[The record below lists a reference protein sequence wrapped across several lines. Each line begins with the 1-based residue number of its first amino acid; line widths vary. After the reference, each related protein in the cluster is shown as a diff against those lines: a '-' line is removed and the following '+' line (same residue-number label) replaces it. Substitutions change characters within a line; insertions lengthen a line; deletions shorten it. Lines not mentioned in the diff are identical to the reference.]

1 MIEYIWVLAS
11 VIWSINCLFSS
22 SNRLPLAQLSSWSVV
37 IGEEF
42 FAGGKI
48 GRVVGFQAVAHAG
61 RKAIPG
67 SRHLG
72 RIPGD
77 ADFANDDRGEQG
89 FAVFLHVLQNV
100 VRFPFGIERL
110 EDFQRGVVVLDDGIG
125 VCCTGFAVRP
135 AA

>member
-1 MIEYIWVLAS
+1 MALQYLAT
-11 VIWSINCLFSS
+11 IQSIAL
-22 SNRLPLAQLSSWSVV
+22 
-37 IGEEF
+37 GT
-42 FAGGKI
+42 
-48 GRVVGFQAVAHAG
+48 
-61 RKAIPG
+61 
-67 SRHLG
+67 RHI
-72 RIPGD
+72 IPGD

-110 EDFQRGVVVLDDGIG
+110 EDFQRGVVLLDDGIG

>member
-1 MIEYIWVLAS
+1 M
-11 VIWSINCLFSS
+11 
-22 SNRLPLAQLSSWSVV
+22 
-37 IGEEF
+37 
-42 FAGGKI
+42 
-48 GRVVGFQAVAHAG
+48 
-61 RKAIPG
+61 
-67 SRHLG
+67 G

-89 FAVFLHVLQNV
+89 FAMFLPVLQNV

-135 AA
+135 AARGEQYRARCDGVENLFIHNLIGIV